1 MSFSSLFRR
10 FNGLKSSLTF
20 TTPEQPLY
28 TVFYTVHSKIE
39 KKIIVVQWSNH
50 PFQNQCFKYILI
62 YNKKKTM
69 MIEWKI
75 KD

>member
-28 TVFYTVHSKIE
+28 TVHSKIE
-39 KKIIVVQWSNH
+39 KKIIVVQCSNH
-50 PFQNQCFKYILI
+50 PFQNQCFTYILI
-62 YNKKKTM
+62 YNEKKT
-69 MIEWKI
+69 
-75 KD
+75 

>member
-10 FNGLKSSLTF
+10 FNGLKSSLTL

-39 KKIIVVQWSNH
+39 KKKIIIVVQCSNH
-50 PFQNQCFKYILI
+50 QFQNQCFTYILI
-62 YNKKKTM
+62 YNKKKT
-69 MIEWKI
+69 
-75 KD
+75 

>member
-28 TVFYTVHSKIE
+28 TVHSKIE
-39 KKIIVVQWSNH
+39 KKIIVVQCSNH
-50 PFQNQCFKYILI
+50 PF
-62 YNKKKTM
+62 
-69 MIEWKI
+69 
-75 KD
+75 

>member
-20 TTPEQPLY
+20 TTPEQPI
-28 TVFYTVHSKIE
+28 YTVHSKIE
-39 KKIIVVQWSNH
+39 KKKIVVQCSNH
-50 PFQNQCFKYILI
+50 PFQNNVLHTFWFII
-62 YNKKKTM
+62 KKNM
-69 MIEWKI
+69 MIEWKT

>member
-28 TVFYTVHSKIE
+28 TVFYTDPKIE
-39 KKIIVVQWSNH
+39 KKN
-50 PFQNQCFKYILI
+50 NCCA
-62 YNKKKTM
+62 M
-69 MIEWKI
+69 
-75 KD
+75 

>member
-28 TVFYTVHSKIE
+28 TVHSKIE
-39 KKIIVVQWSNH
+39 KKIIVVQCSNH
-50 PFQNQCFKYILI
+50 PFQNQCFTYILI
-62 YNKKKTM
+62 YNKKHDDRMKN
-69 MIEWKI
+69 
-75 KD
+75 

>member
-28 TVFYTVHSKIE
+28 TVFYTVHSTIE
-39 KKIIVVQWSNH
+39 KKIIVVQCSNH
-50 PFQNQCFKYILI
+50 PFQNQCFTYILI
-62 YNKKKTM
+62 YNLKKHDDRMKN
-69 MIEWKI
+69 
-75 KD
+75 

>member
-28 TVFYTVHSKIE
+28 TVHSKIE
-39 KKIIVVQWSNH
+39 KKIIVVQCSNH
-50 PFQNQCFKYILI
+50 PFQNQCFTYILI
-62 YNKKKTM
+62 YNKKKHDDRM
-69 MIEWKI
+69 KN
-75 KD
+75 

>member
-28 TVFYTVHSKIE
+28 TVHSKTEE
-39 KKIIVVQWSNH
+39 KK
-50 PFQNQCFKYILI
+50 
-62 YNKKKTM
+62 
-69 MIEWKI
+69 
-75 KD
+75 